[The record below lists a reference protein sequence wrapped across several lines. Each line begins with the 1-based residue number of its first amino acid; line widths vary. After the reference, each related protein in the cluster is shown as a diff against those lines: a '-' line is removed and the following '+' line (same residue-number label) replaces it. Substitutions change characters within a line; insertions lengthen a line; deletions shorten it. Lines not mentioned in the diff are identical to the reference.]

1 MMFKSGDVCPL
12 EGVYRY
18 SGHPDNSKGCHPK
31 WYEKD
36 ILLQKNEKFPSVG
49 SCKNPAQWIFVRP
62 R

>member
-1 MMFKSGDVCPL
+1 MMFKTGDVCPL

-36 ILLQKNEKFPSVG
+36 IVLQKNEKFTSVG
-49 SCKNPAQWIFVRP
+49 SCKNPAQWVFVRP
-62 R
+62 P